1 MSVMTAGGQ
10 TGGKER
16 FFQVSGIIT
25 DGDNNVLSNVGV
37 ISLKLKR
44 GSLSEKTGIYS
55 ITSTPGDTLL
65 FKALG
70 FKTKFLI
77 LPATFEGRHFYTD
90 VVLSTDT
97 IPIADVVIL
106 PWKNYSEFIKDM
118 TTPVP
123 VDPEIEN
130 MNENLA
136 SVYAQVANET
146 GVKITPE
153 AGYRYVAE
161 QNFSAMATRGQIP
174 VNNLLNPFAWSK
186 FIKGVK
192 NGLLKNQRSEKI
204 SKPAKVKVRDRK
216 KKKKS

>member
-1 MSVMTAGGQ
+1 MIAGGQ
-10 TGGKER
+10 TGEKER

-70 FKTKFLI
+70 FKKKFLI
-77 LPATFEGRHFYTD
+77 LPQNFEGRHFSTD
-90 VVLSTDT
+90 VILSTDT

-123 VDPEIEN
+123 VEPEIEN

-136 SVYAQVANET
+136 SIYAQVANET
-146 GVKITPE
+146 GVQITPE
-153 AGYRYVAE
+153 ASYRYVAE
-161 QNFSAMATRGQIP
+161 QNFSSMATRGQIP

-192 NGLLKNQRSEKI
+192 SGLLKNKRSEKI
-204 SKPAKVKVRDRK
+204 SKPAKVKARDRK